1 MFGGVIFIWLFFV
14 GLMAKQLKLYNIENV
29 NGVIVK
35 RWHWISAVILFFPIF
50 WLACMGPAINDIP
63 MYLSAYK
70 LLPSSFMGILQYL
83 STMESGQGFVIIEW
97 LIKSVFGNSFT
108 AFRVIIAL
116 IHSIPIIYIFR
127 KYSEDYWI
135 AIYLF
140 VASSVHIGWMMNGLR
155 QFIAVAIILF
165 ALPYV
170 INRKYMKAIFII
182 LLASTIHVTALCML
196 PIIFIVQGKVGNKRT
211 MFFIVMAIIAMF
223 ILSKNPALM
232 DTILGETE
240 YAGAVTEMQRLG
252 DDGVNPLRVLVTAVP
267 VLLAFVQRRRILRE
281 ENPVIHICVNMSII
295 TVGFNLIA
303 MVTSG
308 ILMGRMAIYTN
319 LYSFII
325 MPYLIRNAYTTK
337 SQKIVNMLMIV
348 FYFIFYC
355 FEMGVV

>member
-1 MFGGVIFIWLFFV
+1 MFGGFIFVWLFFA
-14 GLMAKQLKLYNIENV
+14 GSMEKQLKLYNIESV

-63 MYLSAYK
+63 TYLSAYK
-70 LLPSSFMGILQYL
+70 LLPSSFMGTLQYL

-155 QFIAVAIILF
+155 QFIAVTIIFF

-170 INRKYMKAIFII
+170 VNREYMKMIFMI
-182 LLASTIHVTALCML
+182 LLASTIHVTAICML
-196 PIIFIVQGKVGNKRT
+196 PIVFIVQGKSGNKKT
-211 MFFIVMAIIAMF
+211 MFFIALAIIAMF
-223 ILSKNPALM
+223 ILSKNPVLM
-232 DTILGETE
+232 DMLLGETE
-240 YAGAVTEMQRLG
+240 YADAVMEMQRMG
-252 DDGVNPLRVLVTAVP
+252 DDGVHPLRVLVSAVP
-267 VLLAFVQRRRILRE
+267 VLLAFVQRRSILRE
-281 ENPVIHICVNMSII
+281 DNPVIHICINMSII
-295 TVGFNLIA
+295 TVGLNLVA

-325 MPYLIRNAYTTK
+325 MPYLIRNAFTRE
-337 SQKIVNMLMIV
+337 SQKLVNMLMIV
-348 FYFIFYC
+348 FYFLFYC